1 MGSNGIAF
9 RVRSFPFKGKVGMGM
24 GFKRIPNTLNYRIH
38 LIRDL
43 VIPKTQYLETGLR
56 QKFVSFDV
64 FARIL
69 VLAAVDLDNE
79 QSLKAYEV
87 EDEVFERMLSPEFVS
102 AELGMTQPLPKQA
115 FGIGHVAAQQTLQ
128 SVLQNE
134 FV

>member
-1 MGSNGIAF
+1 MGSNGSAF
-9 RVRSFPFKGKVGMGM
+9 CGYSFPFKGKVGMGM
-24 GFKRIPNTLNYRIH
+24 GFKRIPNKFNYRIH
-38 LIRDL
+38 LIHDL
-43 VIPKTQYLETGLR
+43 VIPETQYLETGLR

-69 VLAAVDLDNE
+69 VLTAVDFDNE
-79 QSLKAYEV
+79 PSLKAHEV
-87 EDEVFERMLSPEFVS
+87 EDGIFERMLSPEFVS

-115 FGIGHVAAQQTLQ
+115 LGIGHVAAQQTLQ